1 MSDTFLT
8 PAHIH
13 PRIDILGN
21 SQYFN
26 FYDQFNSFVLFNRFA
41 PTSLLNTGTNL
52 DFTNTNFSGFRF
64 RHITD
69 VASNA
74 GTFSLNYFQFD
85 DNVGTPLFTANTD
98 NIFFNVYARGNAPLV
113 NNDYTNKFY
122 VDSLV
127 NNLPNQI
134 ILQGDIIGNGLVGQS
149 INTSFQKT
157 LNQISNNGNINI
169 GNFLLNNVATP
180 TIATDGANRGYVD
193 NKTWMSTQITDFNTA
208 VRSNSL
214 NQFAVPTADLS
225 MNNFKITNLNDPVN
239 NKDAINLSYLQSY
252 VSANKGTGTVTSITA
267 GTGLSGGTITGSG
280 TIALAN
286 ISGFLAG
293 VYNWPNSL
301 TINQQGQVIGAN
313 SGVQPITSIISNSGL
328 TVNTSGGQALVNI
341 FDTGVTPGTYTWPA
355 GFSVNSM
362 GQLTFVTSSGSF
374 PINRLAG
381 YPANSSLFLRGDGTW
396 SSQSTPIIDINN
408 GTTGQLNISR
418 LQNYPFNSG
427 VFLRGD
433 GVWAN
438 AVTQFPVTVNTSSS
452 SMEVITTYNSN
463 SSAYKT
469 GIGFYN
475 QNNNQGVQFGF
486 NNSTNEGYIW
496 ALGSALIKFGTNST
510 IRARILNDG
519 TFDLLNNNFITTGDI
534 SSSGYIRT
542 DALGSLSGNNIAMQN
557 PVWMNGLKIKS
568 LAFPTDYW
576 DAANKGYV
584 DSLVGSEGLSAAE
597 INVNTSGGNTNWL
610 RRSNIT
616 RAGVQIYGLNS
627 SAQILENTTGESAGI
642 GYDGST
648 DACTIW
654 TAGDSG
660 SYLNIQDEDISNARC
675 AYVAINGAWAQV
687 SSAKR
692 KHSIKEKNNNNVL
705 DRFLKLSIKSYG
717 YKYDIEDKFSD
728 RKKERMKKKQNKMS
742 IGLILEELFDVFP
755 NCIPDYYNKLFQ
767 EKDFS
772 KKVNLEEEI
781 TNITNCGIDYNTLLC
796 YFIMAF
802 QEFVQQTNNNILE
815 LRGKK

>member
-52 DFTNTNFSGFRF
+52 DFTNINFSGFRF

-69 VASNA
+69 VASNT

-85 DNVGTPLFTANTD
+85 DNVGTPLFTANTN

-193 NKTWMSTQITDFNTA
+193 NKTWISTQITDFNTA

-214 NQFAVPTADLS
+214 NQLAVPTANLS
-225 MNNFKITNLNDPVN
+225 MNNFRMTDLNDPVN
-239 NKDAINLSYLQSY
+239 NNDAINLAYLQSY
-252 VSANKGTGTVTSITA
+252 VASHGGTGSLTSITA

-341 FDTGVTPGTYTWPA
+341 FNTGVTAGTYDWPA

-418 LQNYPFNSG
+418 LQNYPSSSTL
-427 VFLRGD
+427 FLRGD

-438 AVTQFPVTVNTSSS
+438 PVTQFPVTVNTSSS

-463 SSAYKT
+463 SSAYAT

-486 NNSTNEGYIW
+486 NNSTNEGYMW
-496 ALGSALIKFGTNST
+496 SLSSSSIKFGTNNSLRMIIDSFGNIT
-510 IRARILNDG
+510 HYDLTKFSSSNDNPCAWFFGTSLGAPFYGSMYIRPNALYLSNIGKYTYGNLRSMCFDSWNSSGAQGSAIVLNGQYIQLIQNFNTLGIIFSDYDYDTSSSYQSYIG
-519 TFDLLNNNFITTGDI
+519 SNGQLYVSSSKEKKYSIREKRNNNYLDRVRKLKVY
-534 SSSGYIRT
+534 SY
-542 DALGSLSGNNIAMQN
+542 AL
-557 PVWMNGLKIKS
+557 KC
-568 LAFPTDYW
+568 
-576 DAANKGYV
+576 
-584 DSLVGSEGLSAAE
+584 E
-597 INVNTSGGNTNWL
+597 INNK
-610 RRSNIT
+610 
-616 RAGVQIYGLNS
+616 
-627 SAQILENTTGESAGI
+627 
-642 GYDGST
+642 
-648 DACTIW
+648 
-654 TAGDSG
+654 
-660 SYLNIQDEDISNARC
+660 DE
-675 AYVAINGAWAQV
+675 
-687 SSAKR
+687 
-692 KHSIKEKNNNNVL
+692 KEV
-705 DRFLKLSIKSYG
+705 
-717 YKYDIEDKFSD
+717 
-728 RKKERMKKKQNKMS
+728 KERKYYKNKQLHV
-742 IGLILEELFDVFP
+742 GLLSEEVKEIFD
-755 NCIPDYYNKLFQ
+755 NCVDIYKTITVDKSN
-767 EKDFS
+767 EKDFLKITQNYAPDMSETDYITQKEES
-772 KKVNLEEEI
+772 K
-781 TNITNCGIDYNTLLC
+781 NIYAINYNALLC
-796 YFIMAF
+796 YLVLAI
-802 QEFVQQTNNNILE
+802 QELA
-815 LRGKK
+815 GKIDSTRK

>member
-69 VASNA
+69 VSSNA

-85 DNVGTPLFTANTD
+85 NSIGTPLFTANTD
-98 NIFFNVYARGNAPLV
+98 NIFFNVFARGNAPLV

-180 TIATDGANRGYVD
+180 LIATDGANRGYVD
-193 NKTWMSTQITDFNTA
+193 NKTWISTQITDFNTA

-214 NQFAVPTADLS
+214 NQFAVPTANLS
-225 MNNFKITNLNDPVN
+225 MNNFRMTDLNDPVN
-239 NKDAINLSYLQSY
+239 NNDAINLAYLQSY
-252 VSANKGTGTVTSITA
+252 VASHGGTGSLTSITA

-341 FDTGVTPGTYTWPA
+341 FNTGVTAGTYDWPA

-418 LQNYPFNSG
+418 LQNYPSSSTL
-427 VFLRGD
+427 FLRGD
-433 GVWAN
+433 GVWDN
-438 AVTQFPVTVNTSSS
+438 PVTQFPVTFNTSNASV
-452 SMEVITTYNSN
+452 EVITTYNSN
-463 SSAYKT
+463 SSAYAT

-486 NNSTNEGYIW
+486 NNSTNEGYMW
-496 ALGSALIKFGTNST
+496 SSSSSAIKFGTNNSLRMQ
-510 IRARILNDG
+510 INSDG
-519 TFDLLNNNFITTGDI
+519 TINHYALTRFYDNPNSSVWHGEMYVRPFSNYFSFMGRYSRNYRNSLLLDNYHGFDGNSGIAFNGSYIQLIQNFNDLGVIFSDSDYDTAYGWQSYIGANGQLYVSSSKEKKYSIREKRNNNYLDRVRKLKVY
-534 SSSGYIRT
+534 SY
-542 DALGSLSGNNIAMQN
+542 AL
-557 PVWMNGLKIKS
+557 KC
-568 LAFPTDYW
+568 
-576 DAANKGYV
+576 
-584 DSLVGSEGLSAAE
+584 E
-597 INVNTSGGNTNWL
+597 INS
-610 RRSNIT
+610 
-616 RAGVQIYGLNS
+616 
-627 SAQILENTTGESAGI
+627 
-642 GYDGST
+642 
-648 DACTIW
+648 
-654 TAGDSG
+654 
-660 SYLNIQDEDISNARC
+660 
-675 AYVAINGAWAQV
+675 
-687 SSAKR
+687 K
-692 KHSIKEKNNNNVL
+692 
-705 DRFLKLSIKSYG
+705 
-717 YKYDIEDKFSD
+717 DKKDCKD
-728 RKKERMKKKQNKMS
+728 RKYYKNKQLHV
-742 IGLILEELFDVFP
+742 GLLSEEVKDLFD
-755 NCIPDYYNKLFQ
+755 NCVDIYKSIAVDTDN
-767 EKDFS
+767 EKDFVKIT
-772 KKVNLEEEI
+772 KKHDPSISEDDYIKQKEEKRDI
-781 TNITNCGIDYNTLLC
+781 YAINYNALMC
-796 YFIMAF
+796 YLILAI
-802 QEFVQQTNNNILE
+802 QELADKVDNKDFT
-815 LRGKK
+815 

>member
-1 MSDTFLT
+1 MSDTYLT
-8 PAHIH
+8 PAHIN

-69 VASNA
+69 VASNVGA
-74 GTFSLNYFQFD
+74 FSLNYFQFD

-98 NIFFNVYARGNAPLV
+98 NIFFNVFARGNAPLV

-127 NNLPNQI
+127 NNLPTQV

-169 GNFLLNNVATP
+169 GNFLLNNVSTP
-180 TIATDGANRGYVD
+180 LSVTDGANRGYVD
-193 NKTWMSTQITDFNTA
+193 NKTWTSTQITDFNNA

-214 NQFAVPTADLS
+214 NQFAVPTANLS
-225 MNNFKITNLNDPVN
+225 MNNFRMTDLNDPLN

-252 VSANKGTGTVTSITA
+252 VASHSGTGTVTSITA
-267 GTGLSGGTITGSG
+267 GTGLSGGTITASG

-313 SGVQPITSIISNSGL
+313 AGNQPITSIISNSGL

-341 FDTGVTPGTYTWPA
+341 FNTGVTAGTYDWPA

-463 SSAYKT
+463 SSAYAT

-486 NNSTNEGYIW
+486 NNSTNEGYMW
-496 ALGSALIKFGTNST
+496 CPYASAVKFGTNN
-510 IRARILNDG
+510 ILRMQINSDG
-519 TFDLLNNNFITTGDI
+519 TINHYALTRFYDNPNSSIWHGEMYVRPFSNYFSFMGRYSRNYRNSLLLDNYHGFDGNSGIAFNGSYIQLIQNFNDLGVIFSDSDYDT
-534 SSSGYIRT
+534 SSSYQSYIGANGQLYVSSSKEKKYSIREKRNNSYL
-542 DALGSLSGNNIAMQN
+542 DRVRKLKVYSYAL
-557 PVWMNGLKIKS
+557 KC
-568 LAFPTDYW
+568 
-576 DAANKGYV
+576 
-584 DSLVGSEGLSAAE
+584 E
-597 INVNTSGGNTNWL
+597 INSKD
-610 RRSNIT
+610 
-616 RAGVQIYGLNS
+616 
-627 SAQILENTTGESAGI
+627 EK
-642 GYDGST
+642 
-648 DACTIW
+648 DA
-654 TAGDSG
+654 
-660 SYLNIQDEDISNARC
+660 
-675 AYVAINGAWAQV
+675 
-687 SSAKR
+687 K
-692 KHSIKEKNNNNVL
+692 
-705 DRFLKLSIKSYG
+705 
-717 YKYDIEDKFSD
+717 D
-728 RKKERMKKKQNKMS
+728 RKYYKNKQLHV
-742 IGLILEELFDVFP
+742 GLLSEEVKDLFD
-755 NCIPDYYNKLFQ
+755 NCVDIYKSIAVDTDN
-767 EKDFS
+767 EKDFVKIT
-772 KKVNLEEEI
+772 KKHDPSIPEDEYIKQKEEKRDI
-781 TNITNCGIDYNTLLC
+781 YAINYNALMC
-796 YFIMAF
+796 YLILAI
-802 QEFVQQTNNNILE
+802 QELADKVDNT
-815 LRGKK
+815 GK

>member
-26 FYDQFNSFVLFNRFA
+26 FYDQFNSFVLFNRFT
-41 PTSLLNTGTNL
+41 PTSLLNTGINL

-69 VASNA
+69 VASNV

-98 NIFFNVYARGNAPLV
+98 NIFFNVFARGNAPLV

-169 GNFLLNNVATP
+169 GNFLLNNVSTP
-180 TIATDGANRGYVD
+180 LSVTDGANRGYVD
-193 NKTWMSTQITDFNTA
+193 NKTWTSTQITDFNNA

-225 MNNFKITNLNDPVN
+225 MNNFKIINLNDPLN

-252 VSANKGTGTVTSITA
+252 VAANKGTGTVTSVTA
-267 GTGLSGGTITGSG
+267 GTGLSGGTITASG

-313 SGVQPITSIISNSGL
+313 AGNQPITSIFSNSGL
-328 TVNTSGGQALVNI
+328 TVNASGGQALINI
-341 FDTGVTPGTYTWPA
+341 FDTGVTAGTYTWPA

-463 SSAYKT
+463 SSAYAT
-469 GIGFYN
+469 GMGFYN

-486 NNSTNEGYIW
+486 NNSTNEGYMW
-496 ALGSALIKFGTNST
+496 SSTPSAIKFGTNNSLRMIIDSSGNIT
-510 IRARILNDG
+510 QYDLTTHQSFNGNPCTRFYG
-519 TFDLLNNNFITTGDI
+519 TNGAPFYGNMYVRPYANYMSNISKYTMYYANSFCFDMWSSVSGGAAIVMNGQYIQLIQNFSRLGIIFSDYDYDT
-534 SSSGYIRT
+534 SSSYQSYIG
-542 DALGSLSGNNIAMQN
+542 A
-557 PVWMNGLKIKS
+557 NGQL
-568 LAFPTDYW
+568 Y
-576 DAANKGYV
+576 
-584 DSLVGSEGLSAAE
+584 
-597 INVNTSGGNTNWL
+597 
-610 RRSNIT
+610 
-616 RAGVQIYGLNS
+616 
-627 SAQILENTTGESAGI
+627 
-642 GYDGST
+642 
-648 DACTIW
+648 
-654 TAGDSG
+654 
-660 SYLNIQDEDISNARC
+660 
-675 AYVAINGAWAQV
+675 V
-687 SSAKR
+687 SSSKE
-692 KHSIKEKNNNNVL
+692 KKYSIREKKNNNYL
-705 DRFLKLSIKSYG
+705 DRIRKLKVYSYAL
-717 YKYDIEDKFSD
+717 KCEINSKDKKDCKD
-728 RKKERMKKKQNKMS
+728 RKYYKNKQLHV
-742 IGLILEELFDVFP
+742 GLLSEEVKDLFD
-755 NCIPDYYNKLFQ
+755 NCVDIYKSISVDTDN
-767 EKDFS
+767 EKDFIKITNEHDPS
-772 KKVNLEEEI
+772 IPEDEYIKQKEEKRDIYAINYNALMCYLILAIQELADKVN
-781 TNITNCGIDYNTLLC
+781 NTR
-796 YFIMAF
+796 
-802 QEFVQQTNNNILE
+802 N
-815 LRGKK
+815 